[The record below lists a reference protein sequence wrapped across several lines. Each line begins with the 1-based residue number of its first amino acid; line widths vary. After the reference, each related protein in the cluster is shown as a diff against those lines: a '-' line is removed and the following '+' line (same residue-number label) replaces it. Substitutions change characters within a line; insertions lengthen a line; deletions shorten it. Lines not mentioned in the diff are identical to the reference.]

1 MNISPYRTRDQHIPV
16 ITRTSPTDSADG
28 FMTVFGEIKPNQISK
43 RCSSCGIRQPLS
55 NFFKKAISKL
65 KKSQQK
71 NFNTTLPEN
80 YRSQCCTCHE
90 KGLNR

>member
-28 FMTVFGEIKPNQISK
+28 FMTVFGEINPNQISK

-71 NFNTTLPEN
+71 TSTQPFQKIIEVNAALAMK
-80 YRSQCCTCHE
+80 RV
-90 KGLNR
+90 